1 MLKFSKEEDNNQ
13 ERLAAL
19 RGGRELHMKKIRF
32 VFSFVM
38 MMALS
43 TFCTLSAYAAPVG
56 RVLSPYTGDES
67 NVPLLVV
74 LVCVSA
80 AVLIGVLVYIKR
92 AKKNPAAQDEL
103 AENPTQD
110 EDKGE

>member
-1 MLKFSKEEDNNQ
+1 
-13 ERLAAL
+13 
-19 RGGRELHMKKIRF
+19 MKKIRF

-38 MMALS
+38 MLALS
-43 TFCTLSAYAAPVG
+43 AFWTLSAYAAPVG

-92 AKKNPAAQDEL
+92 AKKNPAAQDEP
-103 AENPTQD
+103 AQD

>member
-1 MLKFSKEEDNNQ
+1 
-13 ERLAAL
+13 
-19 RGGRELHMKKIRF
+19 MKKIRF

-38 MMALS
+38 MLALS
-43 TFCTLSAYAAPVG
+43 AFCTLSAYAAPVG
-56 RVLSPYTGDES
+56 RVRSPYTGDES

-92 AKKNPAAQDEL
+92 AKKNPAAQDEP
-103 AENPTQD
+103 AQD